1 LCSGVP
7 PTEDVIEYDAVVI
20 GAGFAGLAVL
30 HLLRERGLRVRAYD
44 AAGDVGG
51 TWWWHAYPGSRL
63 DTECHLYQY
72 SFSEPLYR
80 EWGWSER
87 YPAGYEVQRW
97 FRFVAD
103 RLDLRRDIA
112 LSTTVTDARH
122 DGEAW
127 TVRTDR
133 DGTVRARA
141 LVACTGRLPVEP
153 GIDTGSFGGTVL
165 RTASW
170 REDRHDLAGL
180 RVGVLGTTAAAI
192 QLVPKVVDRVARLT
206 VVADGAR
213 DVVARS
219 NPVYGWREREDYR
232 ARFAALRDAPTPA
245 GPAPDRDAM
254 RARLG
259 DERLAGVLVPVGG
272 AGPVALDAG
281 WLEAF
286 GRDHVRLVGP
296 GELARVGATGLEL
309 TDGAVAELDVLVVTD
324 DPDAGPP
331 ARNRLGLP
339 AGHPALFTVTASG
352 SAPCRQLERDAARVA
367 AAVADPVPV
376 PSPVPAPVPEL
387 QER

>member
-1 LCSGVP
+1 M
-7 PTEDVIEYDAVVI
+7 VV

-30 HLLRERGLRVRAYD
+30 HLLRERGLRVRAFD

-63 DTECHLYQY
+63 DTECDLYQY
-72 SFSEPLYR
+72 SFSESLYR
-80 EWGWSER
+80 DWGWSER

-112 LSTTVTDARH
+112 LSTTVTAARYD
-122 DGEAW
+122 DGAW

-133 DGTVRARA
+133 DDTVRTPV
-141 LVACTGRLPVEP
+141 LVTCTGRLPVEP
-153 GIDTGSFGGTVL
+153 GLGTGGFSGTVL

-170 REDRHDLAGL
+170 REDGHDLAGL
-180 RVGVLGTTAAAI
+180 RVGVVGTTAAAI
-192 QLVPKVVDRVARLT
+192 QLVPAVVDRVAGLT
-206 VVADGAR
+206 VVADRAR

-232 ARFAALRDAPTPA
+232 ARFAELRDAQA
-245 GPAPDRDAM
+245 PAPPASDRAAM

-259 DERLAGVLVPVGG
+259 DERLAEVLVPHGG
-272 AGPVALDAG
+272 PGPVARDSG

-286 GRDHVRLVGP
+286 GRDHVRLVRS
-296 GELARVGATGLEL
+296 EEVARVGPTGLEL
-309 TDGAVAELDVLVVTD
+309 TDGAATELDVLVVTD

-331 ARNRLGLP
+331 AREYLGLP
-339 AGHPALFTVTASG
+339 ARHPALFTVTASG
-352 SAPCRQLERDAARVA
+352 AAPCRQLERDATRVA
-367 AAVADPVPV
+367 GAAADLVATGPGPAAPAVPT
-376 PSPVPAPVPEL
+376 PEL